1 MAAGFR
7 KGFENDLS
15 NSRLCVCA
23 ASHCPHQSRPEH
35 SSQPAGYAIGLA
47 VPQSPDDCP
56 ICARTEGTRAVGDG
70 SNGEDE
76 EEDAVKELD
85 KEEMEKVRGRRKK
98 RTCLGRLRDVWT
110 GMRRKLW
117 GIVESKYFSRGIM
130 IAILINTIS
139 MGIEHHN
146 QVIILFTTRLFYLY
160 MCLNW
165 LKSECSGLI
174 RLEPSWF
181 LSVCFAVFVG
191 VQLVFR

>member
-1 MAAGFR
+1 M
-7 KGFENDLS
+7 
-15 NSRLCVCA
+15 CA

-35 SSQPAGYAIGLA
+35 ASQPAANSIGLA
-47 VPQSPDDCP
+47 LPQSPDECP
-56 ICARTEGTRAVGDG
+56 ICARTEGSRAAGDG

-85 KEEMEKVRGRRKK
+85 KEEEEKGRGRRRK
-98 RTCLGRLRDVWT
+98 RTCFGHVRDIWT

-146 QVIILFTTRLFYLY
+146 QVTLLFTTPLLHH
-160 MCLNW
+160 
-165 LKSECSGLI
+165 
-174 RLEPSWF
+174 
-181 LSVCFAVFVG
+181 
-191 VQLVFR
+191 